1 MKANPTTDQMKR
13 GEFLRSL
20 GLSSA
25 ALMSFYCLGTTMTA
39 CSKKDDPAP
48 VTPPVTPPV
57 VVPPVV
63 STGITGNAD
72 TSKGAIDFT
81 LDLTNANYSKLKT
94 PGEFIKEGSIL
105 IANVKGG
112 KYVAIQR
119 LCTHQGQD
127 QVGYRLGSDDFG
139 CSAHGSVFAT
149 DGSVKNGPSQKA
161 MALYKTTPSADGNK
175 LQITA

>member
-1 MKANPTTDQMKR
+1 MKASTTTDQLKR

-25 ALMSFYCLGTTMTA
+25 ALMSFYCMGTLTSCTKT
-39 CSKKDDPAP
+39 SDPAP
-48 VTPPVTPPV
+48 VAPPVTPPV

-63 STGITGNAD
+63 STGLTGNAD

-94 PGEFIKEGSIL
+94 PGEFVKEGSLL

-112 KYVAIQR
+112 KFVAIQR

-127 QVGYRLGSDDFG
+127 QVSYRLGSDDFG
-139 CSAHGSVFAT
+139 CSSHGSVFAS
-149 DGSVKNGPSQKA
+149 DGSVKTGPAGKA
-161 MALYKTTPSADGNK
+161 MTIYKTTPSADGNK
-175 LQITA
+175 LQVTA